1 MPPKNLQVF
10 LPLSPNSHST
20 KLYFLPDIKA
30 ISHQVYLLDRLF
42 SYAWY
47 KQCIWG
53 NEIAGTIHAFRSRNL
68 VWNTYNYKDSY
79 KSENTPNYQD
89 SYKATYK
96 NVQQYAEEGGNE

>member
-1 MPPKNLQVF
+1 MPGISSAFEEIKLQAQ
-10 LPLSPNSHST
+10 SM
-20 KLYFLPDIKA
+20 
-30 ISHQVYLLDRLF
+30 
-42 SYAWY
+42 
-47 KQCIWG
+47 
-53 NEIAGTIHAFRSRNL
+53 RSGARNL